1 MKGLLLFFTPSLFC
15 AGMGRGRSAEGGGG
29 GGGVCIG
36 GDDVAVFNLH
46 NQEA

>member
-29 GGGVCIG
+29 GDVCIG
-36 GDDVAVFNLH
+36 GGDVAVFNLH